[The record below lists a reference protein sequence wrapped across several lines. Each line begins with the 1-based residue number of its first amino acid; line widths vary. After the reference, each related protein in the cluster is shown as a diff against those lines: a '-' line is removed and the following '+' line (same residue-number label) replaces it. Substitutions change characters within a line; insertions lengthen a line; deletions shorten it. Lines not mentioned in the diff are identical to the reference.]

1 MNLVS
6 NAVHAMREKG
16 GVLDVLVKEYQLPRD
31 NGSPP
36 DLLPGPYLMIGV
48 RDNGQG
54 MSEALMERVFEPFF
68 TTKRPG
74 EGPGMGLAVVH
85 GIVKALKGAITVSSE
100 PGKGSTF
107 AVYLPIAT
115 SETERT
121 VKEESRPLPRGSERI
136 LFVDDEKPIIEMN
149 SALLERLGY
158 HVTAVGNSAKA
169 LELFTAA
176 PDAFDLVITD
186 QAMPDLT
193 GIELVERMRSVRKNI
208 PTIMVTG
215 FSETIDS
222 ERAKKMGIQQFLMKP
237 LVRRELAE
245 VIRNVLDQRK

>member
-1 MNLVS
+1 MS
-6 NAVHAMREKG
+6 DSGH
-16 GVLDVLVKEYQLPRD
+16 
-31 NGSPP
+31 
-36 DLLPGPYLMIGV
+36 
-48 RDNGQG
+48 G
-54 MSEALMERVFEPFF
+54 MSQGVMERIFEPFF

-85 GIVKALKGAITVSSE
+85 GIVKALKGAVAVSSE
-100 PGKGSTF
+100 LGKGSTF

-121 VKEESRPLPRGSERI
+121 VKEESRPLPRGEERI

-158 HVTAVGNSAKA
+158 HVNAVGNSAEA
-169 LELFTAA
+169 LDLFTAA

-186 QAMPDLT
+186 QSMPDLT
-193 GIELVERMRSVRKNI
+193 GIELAERIRSVRKHI
-208 PTIMVTG
+208 PIIMITG
-215 FSETIDS
+215 FSETIDA

-237 LVRRELAE
+237 VIRRELAE
-245 VIRNVLDQRK
+245 VIRNVLDGPSMSR